1 MRRNCHIYKLI
12 KPFPKLQMVDSSKQK
27 PLADDSCKF
36 DKNGGKFSIKVENIV
51 GKGEIAR

>member
-1 MRRNCHIYKLI
+1 
-12 KPFPKLQMVDSSKQK
+12 MVDSSKQK

-51 GKGEIAR
+51 GKGEIAC